1 MTIPPAAGDAG
12 TQYLAAHA
20 LHYTAKDLRAALDLY
35 LALIKR
41 HPDSKEAGY
50 SRTQIDNIAK
60 SIVAASHLLDTHID
74 LVSARLAQMEEAAPG
89 GQESSE

>member
-12 TQYLAAHA
+12 TQYRAAHA
-20 LHYTAKDLRAALDLY
+20 MHYTAKDLRAALDQY
-35 LALIKR
+35 LALIER
-41 HPDSKEAGY
+41 NPDSKEAGY

-60 SIVAASHLLDTHID
+60 SIVAPNHLLGTHVH
-74 LVSARLAQMEEAAPG
+74 LVRARLAQMEEAAPG